1 MRATRLEA
9 WLQQYLEHTD
19 RVRRGLLALL
29 ALGVAYAL
37 SIALLAWGGVAPGM
51 ASWLAIPTADY
62 FRWEP
67 YFTAPVIVLSGILAA
82 AVLHLCAR
90 WLGGTGEFE
99 DCLALL
105 GPLTFIAT
113 LFTLVPDTLIGVGL
127 VVGWIDPQQ
136 WMVDIVRPSLTLA
149 LIWVYLLLYLAAFLV
164 LYPII
169 GRMVYG
175 LDPWKARWSGW
186 IGFVVYQSVLLVFIR

>member
-1 MRATRLEA
+1 MRTAPLET
-9 WLQQYLEHTD
+9 WLVQFLQHPH

-29 ALGVAYAL
+29 LLGLAYAL

-51 ASWLAIPTADY
+51 ASWLAIPTAEY

-90 WLGGTGEFE
+90 WLGGTGDFE
-99 DCLALL
+99 ACLALV

-113 LFTLVPDTLIGVGL
+113 LFTLVPDTLIGFGL
-127 VVGWIDPQQ
+127 VIGWIDPQQ
-136 WMVDIVRPSLTLA
+136 WMADIVRPSTTLA
-149 LIWVYLLLYLAAFLV
+149 LIWVYLLLYVAAFLV
-164 LYPII
+164 LFPII
-169 GRMVYG
+169 GRMVYA
-175 LDPWKARWSGW
+175 LDPWKARWAGW
-186 IGFVVYQSVLLVFIR
+186 IGFIVYQAVLLVFIR